1 MKISTRSRYGLKIC
15 QLLAEE
21 YSPNT
26 TLALPYIAEKLSLSE
41 PYLEQLIAILKKNGI
56 VCAIRGAGGGYYLSR
71 NPEEITIGD
80 IIRPLEG
87 DFELNDCLT
96 EGCENQSKCKAKS
109 IWKKLYAGINDI
121 LDSMTLKEMI
131 DEEV

>member
-21 YSPNT
+21 YSPTT

-41 PYLEQLIAILKKNGI
+41 PYLEQLIAILKKDGI
-56 VCAIRGAGGGYYLSR
+56 VCAIRGAGCGYYLSR
-71 NPEEITIGD
+71 KPEDITIGE

-87 DFELNDCLT
+87 DFELTDCLT
-96 EGCENQSKCKAKS
+96 EGCENASKCKTKTV
-109 IWKKLYAGINDI
+109 WKKLYSGINDI